1 MKEERRKTAVG
12 RNSKVFMFVKVGG
25 DFMGEILD
33 FPVEYWSERDREK
46 LREMQND
53 ILLAKAHGDYKE
65 DFELSDDEWAKKL
78 KKNIKRD
85 IKEGKLFS
93 WLEEFKED

>member
-1 MKEERRKTAVG
+1 
-12 RNSKVFMFVKVGG
+12 
-25 DFMGEILD
+25 MGKILD

-46 LREMQND
+46 LREIQDD
-53 ILLAKAHGDYKE
+53 ILLEKAHGDYKE
-65 DFELSDDEWAKKL
+65 YFELSDEEWVERL
-78 KKNIKRD
+78 KKNLERE

>member
-1 MKEERRKTAVG
+1 
-12 RNSKVFMFVKVGG
+12 
-25 DFMGEILD
+25 MGKILD

-46 LREMQND
+46 LREIQED
-53 ILLAKAHGDYKE
+53 ILLAKAHGEYKE
-65 DFELSDDEWAKKL
+65 DFDLSDEEWVERL
-78 KKNIKRD
+78 KKNLERE